1 MDDIL
6 ISYQFQHIKNK
17 YIGVSAKTPPLAA
30 EIFRKIERCDF
41 ITRSHRSGYITTW
54 LYFQLWVAFY

>member
-6 ISYQFQHIKNK
+6 KRYQFQHIKNK
-17 YIGVSAKTPPLAA
+17 YIGVSAKRRLLAA
-30 EIFRKIERCDF
+30 EIFEKIERCDF

-54 LYFQLWVAFY
+54 LYFQL